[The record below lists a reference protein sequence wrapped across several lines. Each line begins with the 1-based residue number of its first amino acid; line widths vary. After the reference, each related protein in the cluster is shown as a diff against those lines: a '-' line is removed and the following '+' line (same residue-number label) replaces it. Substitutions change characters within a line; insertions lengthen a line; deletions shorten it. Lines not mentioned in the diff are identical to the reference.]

1 MAMTATAR
9 RLNGTLKH
17 EVDVN
22 GRHAI
27 VTDEPVSLGGTD
39 EGAAPHELL
48 PAALASCVATT
59 IAMYAETK
67 GWDIGEISV
76 DVEYSTECSPRRFEV
91 AVHLP
96 DDLSTEQLR
105 RVERVARACPLRRAL
120 EAGFTF
126 EERLLVMPRA
136 VQVA

>member
-1 MAMTATAR
+1 MSMTATAQ

-27 VTDEPVSLGGTD
+27 VTDEPASLGGRD

-48 PAALASCVATT
+48 PAALASCVAVT
-59 IAMYAETK
+59 IAMYADRK
-67 GWDIGEISV
+67 GWDIGELSV
-76 DVEYSTECSPRRFEV
+76 DVEYDTECSPRRFEV

-96 DDLSTEQLR
+96 DDLSAEQLR
-105 RVERVARACPLRRAL
+105 RLERVAESCPMRRAL

-126 EERLLVMPRA
+126 EERFVIAPRA
-136 VQVA
+136 EQAA